1 MNNSNFKKNIIKH
14 NIVADKYMSG
24 HKEIYNSEEQLRL
37 FENLKKYLNL
47 INKENKDIVSLDFGA
62 GDGNLT
68 NHLLNLDCEVISADI
83 SSKFIERLD
92 RKYYNKKFKS
102 LLITEENKIS
112 VNSESV
118 DFIGVYSVL
127 HHIDDYLKIFD
138 EFYRV
143 LKKDGIL
150 YIDHENSKSYWN
162 LSSDQKKKYQKFRN
176 HQKKPFTR
184 YLKINNYIDW
194 FIRKFINKKYQ
205 REGDIHVWEDDHIDW
220 QLIEQKV
227 LNRFEVITYEEY
239 LLFIG
244 GYDEEIYNQ
253 HKEMFN
259 DMGCMVLKKI

>member
-1 MNNSNFKKNIIKH
+1 MNNSNFKNNIIKH

-24 HKEIYNSEEQLRL
+24 HKEIYNSVEQLRL
-37 FENLKKYLNL
+37 FTNLKKYLNL
-47 INKENKDIVSLDFGA
+47 INKENKDIVALDYGA

-68 NHLLNLDCEVISADI
+68 NHLLNLNCEVIAADV
-83 SSKFIERLD
+83 SPKFIERLN

-112 VNSESV
+112 VNSESI

-162 LSSDQKKKYQKFRN
+162 LSGDQKKNIKN
-176 HQKKPFTR
+176 LGIIKKNL
-184 YLKINNYIDW
+184 LKD
-194 FIRKFINKKYQ
+194 F
-205 REGDIHVWEDDHIDW
+205 
-220 QLIEQKV
+220 
-227 LNRFEVITYEEY
+227 
-239 LLFIG
+239 
-244 GYDEEIYNQ
+244 
-253 HKEMFN
+253 
-259 DMGCMVLKKI
+259 